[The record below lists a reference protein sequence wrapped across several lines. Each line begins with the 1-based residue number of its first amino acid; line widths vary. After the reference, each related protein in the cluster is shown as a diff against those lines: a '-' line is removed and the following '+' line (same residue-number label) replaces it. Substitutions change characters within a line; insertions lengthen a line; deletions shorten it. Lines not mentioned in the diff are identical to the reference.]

1 MAERA
6 GTRSDEPQAARVA
19 VVARRPLLRAGLS
32 ELLLR
37 GGVEVALELDPGSPG
52 DERPGASAGVPSLD
66 EVDALVVE
74 LADLEGL
81 AGDAPGWLATALA
94 ELLALLLVEAP
105 GQPLPPALAA
115 PLGAD
120 ADGDTAPRGAAGSPP
135 TPRPPSWR
143 RPSRRSW
150 RGSTWSTTRWHER
163 RGRRGPRPPRPSA
176 PTSPRASSRCWSW
189 WRSACPTRRWRSASA
204 SASTR

>member
-120 ADGDTAPRGAAGSPP
+120 ADGDTAPPRGWLPADAAAAELAAAVAALVAGLDVVDPSLARAAG
-135 TPRPPSWR
+135 TARPAPA
-143 RPSRRSW
+143 
-150 RGSTWSTTRWHER
+150 TAER
-163 RGRRGPRPPRPSA
+163 ADLTARELQVLELVALGLPNKA
-176 PTSPRASSRCWSW
+176 VA
-189 WRSACPTRRWRSASA
+189 
-204 SASTR
+204 